1 MTEYKTLLVKT
12 EDLLHESA
20 APESST
26 QQKEC
31 VDLDEIINKMAEDG
45 WRLLSITNVG
55 EEIKIGEDLDS
66 TVRFIKLLLTFE
78 RDFPHENLQFMHV
91 EDCKGDF
98 LK

>member
-20 APESST
+20 ASESAT

-45 WRLLSITNVG
+45 WRLLSITNAG
-55 EEIKIGEDLDS
+55 EEIKIGKDLDS
-66 TVRFIKLLLTFE
+66 TIRFIKFLLTFE

-91 EDCKGDF
+91 EAYEGDF